1 MVGLLGMLAAGG
13 AMGARD
19 ASNASVRAQNELE
32 VGNAR
37 ERLREEF
44 LNRQFDKQMEINKE
58 TNKARAQQADIK
70 YQRDMEDKQA
80 QREHEIKKTGLLGQN
95 RLEAEDRRNAGAN
108 ARLDRRLAVE
118 REKIN
123 AKGGAATNDD
133 LYVTLKDGR
142 KYLPQTNQEKEAR
155 TLVMTNPGISYEEAI
170 RSINERDLL
179 RPAMSVPGTFTS
191 SKAVDTARNMAG
203 QLYRSNQPAAGGFEL
218 NFDPKSK
225 KLIPAGK

>member
-1 MVGLLGMLAAGG
+1 MVGLLGILAAG
-13 AMGARD
+13 AAIGARD

-32 VGNAR
+32 IGNAR

-58 TNKARAQQADIK
+58 TNKARAQQDDIK
-70 YQRDMEDKQA
+70 YQRDMQDKQA

-95 RLEAEDRRNAGAN
+95 RLDAEDRRNAGAN

-123 AKGGAATNDD
+123 SKGAAANDD

-142 KYLPQTNQEKEAR
+142 KYLPQTEEEKRAR
-155 TLVMTNPGISYEEAI
+155 TIVLANPGISFEEALM
-170 RSINERDLL
+170 RNRTSGFVGNAFRD
-179 RPAMSVPGTFTS
+179 PFAAMTDDGITT
-191 SKAVDTARNMAG
+191 KAREMVDQIYG
-203 QLYRSNQPAAGGFEL
+203 GNQPAAGASL
-218 NFDPKSK
+218 IIDPKTK
-225 KLIPAGK
+225 KIMPIGQ

>member
-32 VGNAR
+32 IGNAR

-44 LNRQFDKQMEINKE
+44 LNKQFDKQMEMNKE

-70 YQRDMEDKQA
+70 YQRDMQDKQA
-80 QREHEIKKTGLLGQN
+80 QREHEMNKTGLLNKG
-95 RLEAEDRRNAGAN
+95 RLDAESARNSGAN

-123 AKGGAATNDD
+123 SKGAAANDD

-142 KYLPQTNQEKEAR
+142 KYLPQTQQEKDAR
-155 TLVMTNPGISYEEAI
+155 TLVMTGKAPDFETAI
-170 RSINERDLL
+170 DVITQRGLMSNAARD
-179 RPAMSVPGTFTS
+179 PMSFTS
-191 SKAVDTARNMAG
+191 ADTVSTAG
-203 QLYRSNQPAAGGFEL
+203 KMVNQLYSGNQPAAGGFEL

-225 KLIPAGK
+225 KLIPMGK

>member
-32 VGNAR
+32 IGNAR

-44 LNRQFDKQMEINKE
+44 LNKQFDKQMEMNKE

-70 YQRDMEDKQA
+70 YQRDLDAKKEQYI
-80 QREHEIKKTGLLGQN
+80 HEMKKTGLLNQGKIDAAN
-95 RLEAEDRRNAGAN
+95 IREGGAN
-108 ARLDRRLAVE
+108 ARHRE
-118 REKIN
+118 RMELEKKN
-123 AKGGAATNDD
+123 KNTDPENND

-142 KYLPQTNQEKEAR
+142 KYLPQTEEEKRAR
-155 TLVMTNPGISYEEAI
+155 TIVLANPGTSFEEALMQ
-170 RSINERDLL
+170 N
-179 RPAMSVPGTFTS
+179 
-191 SKAVDTARNMAG
+191 KAVGFVSNAARDPLNSFSDSGITGKAREMVN
-203 QLYRSNQPAAGGFEL
+203 QLYGGNQPAAGGFEL

-225 KLIPAGK
+225 KLIPMGK